1 MTRSER
7 RAAMRLTQKQQ
18 PVANTNTIPSA
29 ETVAETPASKSIS
42 PAQLAANQANAK
54 LSTGPK
60 TEAGR
65 AICSMNAVKT
75 GLTGR
80 TLLIAPEDV
89 GIYKTHLA
97 RFAKKFAPVTPEESE
112 LVQSI
117 ADTEWRRLRI
127 VPLETGIYALG
138 RREFAD
144 SFQDIEDLAT
154 RKAMVDVAVFHAYRK
169 DLSNIAL
176 QETRLRNQVEAS
188 IAAFKTLKRER
199 LAKAQTELE
208 DTASAEVEIAV
219 AVAAN
224 GFVFSTPG
232 TSESEPSPNTETAI
246 NQVPKV
252 SLGEEEAAA

>member
-7 RAAMRLTQKQQ
+7 RAAMRLTQQHQ
-18 PVANTNTIPSA
+18 PVANNTTDTASEA
-29 ETVAETPASKSIS
+29 PATKSIS

-89 GIYKTHLA
+89 DIYKTHLA
-97 RFAKKFAPVTPEESE
+97 RFTKKFSPVTPEESE

-117 ADTEWRRLRI
+117 ADTQWRRLRI

-144 SFQDIEDLAT
+144 SFQDIEDLDA
-154 RKAMVDVAVFHAYRK
+154 RKAMIDVAVFHAYRK

-176 QETRLRNQVEAS
+176 QETRLRNQVEVS
-188 IAAFKTLKRER
+188 IAAFKTLQRER

-208 DTASAEVEIAV
+208 DTASAEVETAV
-219 AVAAN
+219 AIDAN
-224 GFVFSTPG
+224 GFVFSTPEMG
-232 TSESEPSPNTETAI
+232 GFESPQNTQITTNQLPN
-246 NQVPKV
+246 VP
-252 SLGEEEAAA
+252 LGDPKAAA